1 MKEKINFKNV
11 KNRKDFLSIDD
22 KTAISSYGDVFN
34 IGDKVSH
41 KGDISS
47 KKVKILR
54 FEINI
59 GTQDIIAHY
68 KEGASTISL
77 LYFKK

>member
-34 IGDKVSH
+34 IGDEVSH
-41 KGDISS
+41 KGDISN

-54 FEINI
+54 FEINKV
-59 GTQDIIAHY
+59 TQDIIAHY